1 LDEAADGTLHLLAAA
16 LPNDGFNTA
25 AGAER
30 MPGEEKVPCE
40 LRHAVAEV
48 ASGAAPAARHSA
60 LRLWRWAGGGGGGGA
75 SCDVLS
81 GVHCFAQGLVV
92 LEGFDAA
99 TGQRAV
105 WTSRNGSARRRVR
118 AGGRGVW
125 LDDGSVAWAANREDA
140 PPDAGLALAAS
151 SLAAPTNPFAFRL
164 SGHEASHGPDT
175 APSKPPPNAANAPSA
190 AWWSYLEAETL
201 LVPTSD
207 GENVP
212 VSLVCLKRRT
222 DTAGA
227 HGDMD
232 LWGSVV
238 LYGYGAVML
247 HSTHIGS

>member
-1 LDEAADGTLHLLAAA
+1 LHLLAAA
-16 LPNDGFNTA
+16 LPNDGFNNA

-48 ASGAAPAARHSA
+48 APDAAPAARHSA
-60 LRLWRWAGGGGGGGA
+60 PRLWRWSDSDGGGGGA

-81 GVHCFAQGLVV
+81 GVHCFAQGRVV
-92 LEGFDAA
+92 LEGFDAHS
-99 TGQRAV
+99 GQRAV
-105 WTSRNGSARRRVR
+105 WTSRNGSARCRVR

-125 LDDGSVAWAANREDA
+125 LDDGSVAWAANREGA

-175 APSKPPPNAANAPSA
+175 ATSKPPNAANAPSA

-227 HGDMD
+227 HGDMN